1 MRRILFLA
9 AFLTMVVMSASA
21 QKNFTV
27 WYGANISS
35 MSTDGTS
42 PDSEAKFL
50 NIGVDYTTPICN
62 AFDWSVGAAYTTKG
76 CKDWDPGFIQIDAN
90 AGWNFLKNDDFK
102 LGILTGPYA
111 DLMVVKDDAE
121 GEKTFSMGWQ
131 AGAKAT
137 YKDFSLKVGY
147 EFGLTNVFDDGKS
160 KLNGVYFRLGYSF

>member
-50 NIGVDYTTPICN
+50 NIGVDYTAPICN

-76 CKDWDPGFIQIDAN
+76 CKIGRASCRER
-90 AGWNFLKNDDFK
+90 
-102 LGILTGPYA
+102 
-111 DLMVVKDDAE
+111 V
-121 GEKTFSMGWQ
+121 
-131 AGAKAT
+131 
-137 YKDFSLKVGY
+137 
-147 EFGLTNVFDDGKS
+147 
-160 KLNGVYFRLGYSF
+160 